1 MGHLEL
7 KNSSG
12 WHRSRIERIDVFPF
26 FSPDGT
32 FRVEELQWMASFKD
46 WRELM
51 CFHFFFSPDGTFR
64 VEGLQTP
71 VDDIVQGLER
81 IDVFPFFLLMGHL
94 ELKELQWMTSFR
106 LEKLMCFRFFS
117 PDGTFR
123 VEELSGWHRSGL
135 ERIDVFPF
143 FLLMGHLELK
153 DSSGWHRS
161 RIGEIDVFFLLMDI

>member
-32 FRVEELQWMASFKD
+32 FRVEELQWDGIVQGLERIDVFPFFLLMGHL
-46 WRELM
+46 ELKNSSGWHRSRIERIDV
-51 CFHFFFSPDGTFR
+51 FPFFFSPDGTFR
-64 VEGLQTP
+64 VEELQWMTSFKDWRELMCFRFFLMGHLELKTP

-94 ELKELQWMTSFR
+94 ELK
-106 LEKLMCFRFFS
+106 
-117 PDGTFR
+117 
-123 VEELSGWHRSGL
+123 
-135 ERIDVFPF
+135 
-143 FLLMGHLELK
+143 
-153 DSSGWHRS
+153 DSSG
-161 RIGEIDVFFLLMDI
+161 